1 MSPSPTGTRTR
12 PGSRTRRRRR
22 RLHPLVIATL
32 VIGATVAITFYAFNR
47 EVPFIHHFTLNAQVS
62 NSVNVRGGD
71 PVRIGGI
78 DVGQVVAVTPAGDNS
93 DIEMT
98 LQSSALPIHRDATI
112 RIRDRLFL
120 EGSYYLELD
129 PGTAAAPKLA
139 DGGTIP
145 LARTSSP
152 VQFFQLLSTFSLP
165 TRSSFTGS
173 INELSMGLGGQPV
186 ADSGAAGL
194 KATAVQLQP
203 LLADTAVLTRAF
215 RGTSQGDLGRLTS
228 SSSQVAGTLAASSPQ
243 LADLVRSLGTT
254 AAALT
259 SSDGSLAQSV
269 AGLDQTLR
277 AAPASLTA
285 VDAAL
290 PPVATLARTLNPSL
304 RAAPPLIDDV
314 TATAGQLSAALGP
327 AQRGPLVT
335 SLRATFQELPSIL
348 TQLARAF
355 PIGKQI
361 TDCLQSHLV
370 PVLKQ
375 VVPDGKLST
384 GRPVWQDFDHFLGGV
399 AGATASFD
407 ANGPYT
413 RFLAGAGPDTLSGTF
428 GGQQLVATVPP
439 GGTEL
444 QGARPKW
451 IGTLTASQFHPEA
464 RCTAQPLPSLGA
476 TTAAPDFVAAGGGA
490 P

>member
-1 MSPSPTGTRTR
+1 MSASPT
-12 PGSRTRRRRR
+12 TRRRRR
-22 RLHPLVIATL
+22 RRMHPLAIAALVIA
-32 VIGATVAITFYAFNR
+32 VTVAITYYAFNR
-47 EVPFIHHFTLNAQVS
+47 GVPFVHHFTLTAEVS

-78 DVGQVVAVTPAGDNS
+78 DVGKVVIVTPDGNNS
-93 DIEMT
+93 QIEMT

-129 PGTAAAPKLA
+129 PGTPGAPSIA

-145 LARTSSP
+145 LAQTSSP
-152 VQFFQLLSTFSLP
+152 VQFFQLLSTFNLP
-165 TRSSFTGS
+165 TRGAFTGS
-173 INELSMGLGGQPV
+173 LNELATGLGGQPL

-203 LLADTAVLTRAF
+203 LLSDTAVITRAL
-215 RGTSQGDLGRLTS
+215 RGTAPGDVSRLLS
-228 SSSQVAGTLAASSPQ
+228 SSARLAGTLASSSPQ

-269 AGLDQTLR
+269 AGVDQTLR
-277 AAPASLTA
+277 AAPASLSA

-290 PPVATLARTLNPSL
+290 PPVATLARTLDPSL
-304 RAAPPLIDDV
+304 RAAPPLINRV
-314 TATAGQLSAALGP
+314 TSTAQQLATALGP
-327 AQRGPLVT
+327 SERGPLVT

-370 PVLKQ
+370 PVLKE
-375 VVPDGKLST
+375 VVPDGNLST

-413 RFLAGAGPDTLSGTF
+413 RFLAGAGPNTLSGSF

-439 GGTEL
+439 GGTQL
-444 QGARPKW
+444 QGARPHW
-451 IGTLTASQFHPEA
+451 IGTLNASEFHPEA
-464 RCTAQPLPSLGA
+464 PCTAQPIPSLA
-476 TTAAPDFVAAGGGA
+476 APTAAPDLVPAGSGA